1 MSLGRI
7 GFGVVR
13 ALNDESGPDR
23 SDQSSST
30 DKQVPESSEV
40 SKFELC
46 GAQDLLKYGRF
57 S

>member
-1 MSLGRI
+1 MSLGRT

-30 DKQVPESSEV
+30 V
-40 SKFELC
+40 SKVI
-46 GAQDLLKYGRF
+46 
-57 S
+57 